1 MSLTVSQVYSVRFGT
16 RLSLSNIIQ
25 DNIARLRITPAAY
38 KSIRIAP
45 RYAPRRQPMA
55 ENWRESAITD
65 CVRRVKEY
73 DDPDY
78 SEIFSIFNKLAP
90 VTLDKLC
97 KDVVDILNSR
107 DQPFRLRIVTLLFN
121 KAINEFVFAN
131 VMALCAKRLTTDI
144 PEIRDDLKVQIDMF
158 PKLYNMTETLVFPV
172 SGETDYDNKIVK
184 WMKQKDTRRGYA
196 KFMTQLFS
204 HGLIPETVIQ
214 VSLSQVIDDL
224 NEVALQPKTPQTE
237 ENTTHFVDFLY
248 ESSAALPKDA
258 INIRNLMKESLTKF
272 LAIPRPELPSLCMRS
287 RFKAEDA
294 LKFVR

>member
-1 MSLTVSQVYSVRFGT
+1 MLTVSQVYSVRFGT
-16 RLSLSNIIQ
+16 RLSLSNVIQ
-25 DNIARLRITPAAY
+25 DNIAKLRITPAAY
-38 KSIRIAP
+38 KSVRVAA
-45 RYAPRRQPMA
+45 RYNPRRNPMA

-90 VTLDKLC
+90 ATLEKLC
-97 KDVVDILNSR
+97 KDVVEILNSR

-131 VMALCAKRLTTDI
+131 VMALCAKHLAADVPDI
-144 PEIRDDLKVQIDMF
+144 KEDLKVQIDMF

-172 SGETDYDNKIVK
+172 SGEEDYDNKIVK
-184 WMKQKDTRRGYA
+184 WMKQKDIRRGYA

-204 HGLIPETVIQ
+204 HDLISEDVIH
-214 VSLSQVIDDL
+214 VSLSQVIEDL
-224 NEVALQPKTPQTE
+224 NEVAVQPKTPQTE

-248 ESSAALPKDA
+248 ESGAVLPKGA
-258 INIRNLMKESLTKF
+258 TNIRNLLKDSLTKF

-294 LKFVR
+294 LKCVR